1 MISKE
6 EESKYLEN
14 PNIWRIK
21 GHFLKKNELYLADK
35 KRIISIDQLA

>member
-14 PNIWRIK
+14 PNIWRIE
-21 GHFLKKNELYLADK
+21 GLFLYKEEPYPTDK
-35 KRIISIDQLA
+35 KRIINID